1 MYGVFVRTQDES
13 SAMTKAYAT
22 FVKEI
27 SNLVKEQ
34 LRTRELIEKHLEEKA
49 GRHSELEWKRANEE
63 VQQAYSLHRSQALA
77 KMSSLIKTKTQESPY
92 EAFIMGL
99 GLYIVGFLV
108 NSIENDPE

>member
-1 MYGVFVRTQDES
+1 
-13 SAMTKAYAT
+13 MTKAYAT

-34 LRTRELIEKHLEEKA
+34 LRRRGLIEKHLEEKTR
-49 GRHSELEWKRANEE
+49 RHSELKWDSANQEIQE
-63 VQQAYSLHRSQALA
+63 AYNLHRTQALA
-77 KMSSLIKTKTQESPY
+77 KMSNLIETKKEDAPY